1 MVSAIRE
8 RVTVQVGGRIEI
20 PSSEFP
26 VGAQADVIVV
36 LEPMARVGSGLAS
49 MIGTGKGCFASPEE
63 ADRFIRKERN
73 AWES

>member
-8 RVTVQVGGRIEI
+8 RVTIQPGGRIEI
-20 PSSEFP
+20 PSSELP
-26 VGAQADVIVV
+26 AGAQAEVIVV
-36 LEPMARVGSGLAS
+36 LEPISPTTNSLLS
-49 MIGTGKGCFASPEE
+49 MVGKGKGSFASPDE

>member
-8 RVTVQVGGRIEI
+8 RVTVQAGGRIEI
-20 PSSEFP
+20 PSSDLP
-26 VGAQADVIVV
+26 AGAQADVIVV
-36 LEPMARVGSGLAS
+36 LEPAARMDSPLAR
-49 MIGTGKGCFASPEE
+49 MIGKGKGCFASSEE